1 MSTLKANSYQ
11 HVDRA
16 SPSIIINSDGSVS
29 ISSTVTYEDV
39 TSVDAVG
46 VITGRSNADLQN
58 RVNVGSGVSIKAG
71 GLNVTAGISTFGDD
85 VVFTG
90 AAANVTWDQS
100 ANALV
105 FADHASIQVG
115 TGTDLIIKHNATD
128 SYIISE
134 TGNLDIRTSNTGHV
148 SLRANDKYGVYC
160 ESGGQVALYHN
171 NTIRLATTTSGI
183 SVSDELNVVGLTTIG
198 GDVSIA
204 DKIIHTGDTNT
215 AIRFPAADTF
225 TVETGGSERFRIDS
239 DGR

>member
-85 VVFTG
+85 VSFTG
-90 AAANVTWDQS
+90 AAANATWDKS
-100 ANALV
+100 ANALI
-105 FADHASIQVG
+105 FNDHASIQVG
-115 TGTDLIIKHNATD
+115 TGTDLIIKHDGTNSFIIDEGSGSLFLQGDVVAIRNAA
-128 SYIISE
+128 
-134 TGNLDIRTSNTGHV
+134 GTSN
-148 SLRANDKYGVYC
+148 
-160 ESGGQVALYHN
+160 ALHY
-171 NTIRLATTTSGI
+171 TCLLYTSP
-183 SVSDELNVVGLTTIG
+183 SPRD
-198 GDVSIA
+198 
-204 DKIIHTGDTNT
+204 
-215 AIRFPAADTF
+215 
-225 TVETGGSERFRIDS
+225 
-239 DGR
+239 